1 MENATNQY
9 LILNN
14 KKRLL
19 DTYYHQIY
27 FRNNFQTLWNLVLE
41 SFRYI
46 KITSSLTKLFIYIL
60 SNILSL
66 TSNT

>member
-41 SFRYI
+41 SFQYI
-46 KITSSLTKLFIYIL
+46 KITSSLTKLFIFL
-60 SNILSL
+60 SNILPL

>member
-19 DTYYHQIY
+19 GTYYHQIY

-46 KITSSLTKLFIYIL
+46 KIMSSLTKLFIFL
-60 SNILSL
+60 SNILPL